1 MKIAAKPYKT
11 RGMVEVDQTRTNFD
25 TIFRCGSIARD
36 HDGRAEAPAEPLSR
50 CVSLFHGSAVA
61 SPSRSSRT

>member
-25 TIFRCGSIARD
+25 AIFHCGSIALQRSMLT
-36 HDGRAEAPAEPLSR
+36 LSWIR
-50 CVSLFHGSAVA
+50 PKKG
-61 SPSRSSRT
+61 

>member
-25 TIFRCGSIARD
+25 AIFHCVSIAWITMGGPR
-36 HDGRAEAPAEPLSR
+36 L
-50 CVSLFHGSAVA
+50 L
-61 SPSRSSRT
+61 PSR